1 MEHQSLPGTDKNK
14 GTRKVD
20 PHVNPLMTIR
30 SLFDFES
37 RSQNYLDWR
46 MSFLSSSEAKTGEM
60 KYSYITAPFLI
71 HSHQSND
78 PAEWLANVSPGQE
91 VWGIIL
97 GMDVG

>member
-1 MEHQSLPGTDKNK
+1 
-14 GTRKVD
+14 
-20 PHVNPLMTIR
+20 
-30 SLFDFES
+30 
-37 RSQNYLDWR
+37 